1 MRDFSPAPCRGC
13 GKGGYSLSRKRI
25 SPLHPQEQGR
35 GEDPSTPALPVWDV
49 KSCGACRIRCL
60 PSDVSKRFGLLL
72 SSLPLCLHV
81 ATLTQSPST
90 IDLFNLIIACQCGL
104 ANAHRQKCVVIPVY
118 RQSPQCGERSNAA
131 FSTQSAAKQ
140 SSLAPHDSKARLR
153 VVANRR
159 RFMAKPCTPHP
170 IPQAAQLFEL
180 QTANVRGQGGSP
192 LAFLWGF
199 QRGCS
204 LWKENTPFDRQ
215 QRLRAAFPLRA
226 VRGKNYP
233 ACKATHLYTN
243 WCKTFRGALCQK
255 NS

>member
-1 MRDFSPAPCRGC
+1 MRHTPCGC
-13 GKGGYSLSRKRI
+13 RSAHLVEVQPNFR
-25 SPLHPQEQGR
+25 L
-35 GEDPSTPALPVWDV
+35 LPVPTMRR
-49 KSCGACRIRCL
+49 A
-60 PSDVSKRFGLLL
+60 PAM
-72 SSLPLCLHV
+72 PL
-81 ATLTQSPST
+81 
-90 IDLFNLIIACQCGL
+90 F
-104 ANAHRQKCVVIPVY
+104 R
-118 RQSPQCGERSNAA
+118 
-131 FSTQSAAKQ
+131 TQSAAKQ
-140 SSLAPHDSKARLR
+140 TSLAPHDSKARLR

-226 VRGKNYP
+226 VRGKNHP
-233 ACKATHLYTN
+233 ACKATNLYTN
-243 WCKTFRGALCQK
+243 WCKTFRGVLCQK

>member
-1 MRDFSPAPCRGC
+1 MRNFSPAPCRGC

-170 IPQAAQLFEL
+170 IPQAAQLFKRP
-180 QTANVRGQGGSP
+180 TANVGVKGQSLLRSLGGLKGGPFSHVREWP
-192 LAFLWGF
+192 PFIRTPCAAQGIRSSTLCCNFIPI
-199 QRGCS
+199 
-204 LWKENTPFDRQ
+204 KEFCRYQ
-215 QRLRAAFPLRA
+215 AHVL
-226 VRGKNYP
+226 
-233 ACKATHLYTN
+233 HL
-243 WCKTFRGALCQK
+243 L
-255 NS
+255 